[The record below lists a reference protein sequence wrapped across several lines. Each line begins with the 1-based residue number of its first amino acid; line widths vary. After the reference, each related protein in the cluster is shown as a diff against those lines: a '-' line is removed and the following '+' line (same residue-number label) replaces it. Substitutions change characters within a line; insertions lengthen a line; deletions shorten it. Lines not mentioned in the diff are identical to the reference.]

1 MKEKLVIEG
10 NAVYKMDPDCLL
22 KKEREREMEREKG
35 KTVSERCKKKKRI
48 VGPYSDKNQRSR

>member
-22 KKEREREMEREKG
+22 KKERERKMEREKG
-35 KTVSERCKKKKRI
+35 KNSVGKMQKEKTDRRTV
-48 VGPYSDKNQRSR
+48 QR